1 MKVFFMLTEV
11 GEESVPSLFPPSVS
25 SLALVLILV
34 GEPIFFEGERP
45 VVLAAKVFF
54 LLIPGV
60 VPSCLL
66 RPSGYVYSA

>member
-54 LLIPGV
+54 LVTPGV

-66 RPSGYVYSA
+66 RPSGDVYSP